1 MQLSLHCCPGY
12 TLVEVVVPFAKLGV
26 VVVVAAAV
34 EGRCY
39 SGFLQNYYWHSLLPA
54 AAAAVVVEVVHVT
67 QLEKELV
74 EVMNAQNASRSG
86 SYCYCCWL
94 WWCDS
99 DEQMNVAL
107 QMKLHL
113 SE

>member
-1 MQLSLHCCPGY
+1 MTDMPLSLHCCQGY
-12 TLVEVVVPFAKLGV
+12 TLVGVVVPFEKLDVV
-26 VVVVAAAV
+26 VVVVA
-34 EGRCY
+34 GRYC

-54 AAAAVVVEVVHVT
+54 AAVVEVVHVT

-74 EVMNAQNASRSG
+74 EAMDVQKNASRSG

-107 QMKLHL
+107 QMKLNL